1 MKLLTNTR
9 LYLIL
14 GICFSFIGC
23 TSSKEPDISGINLDV
38 KIERFDQ
45 SMEQLTT
52 GNVAQV
58 APQLEKQFDWFYADY
73 IQNMLAV
80 GSMADTTYYQNLR
93 IVLGNPDYKA
103 LAKAV
108 ADTYPNL
115 TKQEA
120 ELTDAFKRLHYY
132 FPKQKTPRFISFLS
146 GFSVQ
151 TPIGNGYIGI
161 GLDMFLG
168 KDSPFYP
175 ALVQSIPQY
184 ISRRFTPEN
193 IAPRVVETYIREEV
207 YPESDA
213 TVSLLDKMVYNG
225 KVLYLLQ
232 KALPNAPDSL
242 LIGYTD
248 AQSAW
253 CQTYEA
259 DIWAYFIDEKLIFE
273 SDYLKIQK
281 FLTDAPFTPGLGENN
296 QSAPKLGVWVG
307 WQIVKNYMDK
317 HPELEPKDLLALQD
331 GQKILRDSGYKPK

>member
-1 MKLLTNTR
+1 MKIVVPSCVFLL
-9 LYLIL
+9 L
-14 GICFSFIGC
+14 GFSLCI
-23 TSSKEPDISGINLDV
+23 TSCSRSNEPDISNIKLNI

-45 SMEQLTT
+45 SMEQLTA

-58 APQLEKQFDWFYADY
+58 APQLEKKYDWFYADY
-73 IQNMLAV
+73 IQNMLSV
-80 GSMADTTYYQNLR
+80 GSMADTNYYQNVR
-93 IVLGNPDYKA
+93 TVLGNPEYIA

-108 ADTYPNL
+108 KSTYPNL
-115 TKQEA
+115 KKHEA
-120 ELTDAFKRLHYY
+120 ELTDAFKRMKYY
-132 FPKQKTPRFISFLS
+132 FPMQKTPRFISFLS

-151 TPIGNGYIGI
+151 TPIGNGYVGI

-193 IAPRVVETYIREEV
+193 ITPRVLETYIREEL
-207 YPESDA
+207 YPEADA
-213 TVSLLDKMVYNG
+213 SVSLLDKIVYNG
-225 KVLYLLQ
+225 KVLYLMQ
-232 KALPNAPDSL
+232 KALPTVPDSL
-242 LIGYTD
+242 LIGYTE

-253 CQTYEA
+253 CKTYET

-273 SDYLKIQK
+273 SDYAKIQK

-331 GQKILRDSGYKPK
+331 AQKILRNSGYKPK